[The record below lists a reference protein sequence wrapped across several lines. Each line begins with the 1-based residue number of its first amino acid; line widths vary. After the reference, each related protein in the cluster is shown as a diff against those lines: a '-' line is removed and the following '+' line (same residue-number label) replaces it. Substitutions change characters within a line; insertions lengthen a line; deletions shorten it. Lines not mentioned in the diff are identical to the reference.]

1 MDIDNNFDDF
11 DSVLTPKINKP
22 DQPANNSE
30 LALSGINE
38 KATHRLNEILDRSAL
53 RDVSDADI
61 RLIVALSP
69 DLMVYDLPIDQS
81 ALSGLTDAL
90 PLTPDEYLYLFM
102 VDNGIFPA
110 VACKIMGIPKSKPA
124 IWKKTNKL
132 FDLAYRNILDS
143 LADDAEMVSAQEA
156 INNPK
161 ANIERMFFIKAHK
174 PEYKDNAPD
183 PAPVAIQ
190 LNVTIDNEA
199 IDTTVGYRD
208 IADD

>member
-1 MDIDNNFDDF
+1 MDIDNSFDDF
-11 DSVLTPKINKP
+11 DSVLTPKNNQAE
-22 DQPANNSE
+22 QPASNSD
-30 LALSGINE
+30 LALSDINA
-38 KATHRLNEILDRSAL
+38 KATYRLNEILDRSAL
-53 RDVSDADI
+53 RDVSDDDI

-90 PLTPDEYLYLFM
+90 ELTPDEYLYLFL

-110 VACKIMGIPKSKPA
+110 VACKIMGIPKSKPSV
-124 IWKKTNKL
+124 WKKTNKL
-132 FDLAYRNILDS
+132 FDLAYRNILSS
-143 LADDAEMVSAQEA
+143 LADNAEMVTAQEA

-190 LNVTIDNEA
+190 LNVTIDNQE

-208 IADD
+208 ITDD